1 MMWREFVSLN
11 SYWQSVN
18 YCEKLRIILG
28 TTAEIR
34 NNAVLLHKG
43 KRMKVLEF
51 QHVKPGKGGAFVRTK
66 LKDIQTGKII
76 DETFNAGAR
85 IEIIRVEVKPMQYL
99 YNDGDFFIFMD
110 NKTYDQI
117 TVSESIINRRKDFL
131 VAGMNV
137 DLLFDGQEILDIRI
151 PAHVVLQVTDTEP
164 GFKGNTATG
173 ATKPATLET
182 GFIIQVPLFV
192 SSDDK
197 IKIDTRTGQYIE
209 RAK

>member
-1 MMWREFVSLN
+1 MWREFVNLN
-11 SYWQSVN
+11 SYWQLVN
-18 YCEKLRIILG
+18 YCEKLGIILG

-66 LKDIQTGKII
+66 LKDIQTGKIF

-117 TVSESIINRRKDFL
+117 TVSESTINRGKDFL
-131 VAGMNV
+131 VAGINV

-151 PAHVVLQVTDTEP
+151 PAHVILQVTDTEP

>member
-1 MMWREFVSLN
+1 MWREFVNLN

-18 YCEKLRIILG
+18 YYEKLGIILG

-117 TVSESIINRRKDFL
+117 TVSESIIIRGKDFL

-137 DLLFDGQEILDIRI
+137 DLLFDGQEILDVRI
-151 PAHVVLQVTDTEP
+151 PAHIVLQVTDTEP